1 MWSRFILFFFASINK
16 DIGIPWIF
24 SMSAWKGIITRNRIY
39 LRQSTIDSS
48 ELRNGLI
55 QISRC
60 VFVTNIFQRPYT
72 YIASVGG
79 FYLRKTRIHFLII
92 ALHSRRITKF
102 DTWFLIIQP
111 NICHLNNW
119 LWKVRSSEDASRRW
133 KYAKEKQINKRLYGC
148 FVLKRP
154 IKLAQDRR

>member
-39 LRQSTIDSS
+39 LRQTTINSS

-60 VFVTNIFQRPYT
+60 VFVTNIFQRPFT
-72 YIASVGG
+72 YIASVGV
-79 FYLRKTRIHFLII
+79 FYLRSKRIYFLII
-92 ALHSRRITKF
+92 ALHSRHITIFNEVWYMNSNCSTKQMSF
-102 DTWFLIIQP
+102 D
-111 NICHLNNW
+111 
-119 LWKVRSSEDASRRW
+119 
-133 KYAKEKQINKRLYGC
+133 
-148 FVLKRP
+148 
-154 IKLAQDRR
+154 KLALKSTFVWACIKEVKVCQRKTN

>member
-24 SMSAWKGIITRNRIY
+24 SISAWKGIITRNRIY
-39 LRQSTIDSS
+39 LRQSTINSS

-60 VFVTNIFQRPYT
+60 VFVTNIFQHPFT

-79 FYLRKTRIHFLII
+79 FYLLTTRIHFLII
-92 ALHSRRITKF
+92 ALLSRRMILIFKPNKVWYMISKISTKQMSF
-102 DTWFLIIQP
+102 DELDLKST
-111 NICHLNNW
+111 
-119 LWKVRSSEDASRRW
+119 
-133 KYAKEKQINKRLYGC
+133 
-148 FVLKRP
+148 FV
-154 IKLAQDRR
+154 